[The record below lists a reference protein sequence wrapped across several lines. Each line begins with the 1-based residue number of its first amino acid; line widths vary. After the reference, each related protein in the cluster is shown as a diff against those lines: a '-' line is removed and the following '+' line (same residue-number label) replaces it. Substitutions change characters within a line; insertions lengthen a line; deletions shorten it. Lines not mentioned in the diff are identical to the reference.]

1 VVSLNPVRLWK
12 ALIYTRIPSVSPWA
26 HEKHRKGLLY
36 RSCPSDVLEC
46 QKEQNRVFWSL
57 FLKPQKGGEFLEVGG
72 NGIVGSHALEL
83 ELSYGW
89 NGAVELQGRRSQ
101 EQLQKV
107 RRCRVLG
114 FGEVSTWK
122 SSIDLLAIH
131 QPEESSEIW
140 KILEENKTQ
149 PLWVIV
155 ENRHPDP
162 KWCRFLKRLGYELRF
177 FFHDDE
183 YYEFQA

>member
-1 VVSLNPVRLWK
+1 M
-12 ALIYTRIPSVSPWA
+12 
-26 HEKHRKGLLY
+26 
-36 RSCPSDVLEC
+36 
-46 QKEQNRVFWSL
+46 
-57 FLKPQKGGEFLEVGG
+57 
-72 NGIVGSHALEL
+72 GS
-83 ELSYGW
+83 
-89 NGAVELQGRRSQ
+89 
-101 EQLQKV
+101 
-107 RRCRVLG
+107 
-114 FGEVSTWK
+114 GEVSTWK

-140 KILEENKTQ
+140 KILEENKIQ

-155 ENRHPDP
+155 ENRYPDP